1 MNKPMSV
8 ALREFKEKIV
18 EDVNSSGLPL
28 FAIEPILK
36 DLLSVVQMESERVY
50 QMEKK
55 AYEESLKPSEEME
68 E

>member
-18 EDVNSSGLPL
+18 EDVNNSGLPL

-55 AYEESLKPSEEME
+55 AYEESLKTEEASN
-68 E
+68 